1 MKLNFIADLAVSQ
14 DRTSYRR
21 FLD

>member
-1 MKLNFIADLAVSQ
+1 MKLDFIADLAVSQ
-14 DRTSYRR
+14 DRTIYRW